1 MPVPGDALPL
11 THLRSFSWLVA
22 GRVLRLGVSL
32 TVGAWVARH
41 LAPADFGTLSYL
53 IALVALPA
61 ALAAMGLDG
70 LIVRDLV
77 SRRHEAGEILGTALG
92 LRVGA
97 GVVLYL
103 GLLAFGWGELG
114 PGPVFLMLAMLGL
127 EIVLQGANVFDLY
140 FQARVANKWTV
151 AAGTLA
157 TILASAVRV
166 ALILGGASVVAFA
179 GAVMLEAILIAAG
192 LAWFYR
198 RMDQGR
204 ERWRFSQ
211 ARARALLGE
220 SWPMI
225 VSAVAIAGCMRLDQV
240 LLRVLAGEAAVGVYA
255 AAARLGEAWY
265 FLPMFLGTALNPW
278 ILAGRSLGPEVYRQR
293 LLRFYAGMIWG
304 AATLAVLVALAAGPL
319 VSILFGADYLEAI
332 NPLRIHVIGGVFLAL
347 GMAAGKWYLAEGYAA
362 GLMRKA
368 LFGLAVSVAGNLLLI
383 PRYGVSGA
391 AAAAAA
397 GHFAANVGYDL
408 LDPRV
413 RPQLALKLRALAPW
427 SLAKP

>member
-1 MPVPGDALPL
+1 M
-11 THLRSFSWLVA
+11 
-22 GRVLRLGVSL
+22 VSL

-70 LIVRDLV
+70 LIVRELV
-77 SRRHEAGEILGTALG
+77 SRRQEAGEILGTALG

-97 GVVLYL
+97 GLFLYG
-103 GLLAFGWGELG
+103 GLLGFGWWEVG
-114 PGPVFLMLAMLGL
+114 PGPTLLMLAMVGF
-127 EIVLQGANVFDLY
+127 EVVLQGGTVFDLY
-140 FQARVANKWTV
+140 FQARLANKWTV

-157 TILASAVRV
+157 TLLAAAVRV
-166 ALILGGASVVAFA
+166 ALILRDATVVAFA
-179 GAVMLEAILIAAG
+179 AAVMLEAILLAAG

-198 RMDQGR
+198 RQERTR
-204 ERWRFSQ
+204 ERWRFSR

-225 VSAVAIAGCMRLDQV
+225 VSAVAIAGSMRLDQV
-240 LLRVLAGEAAVGVYA
+240 LLQALAGDAAVGVYA

-278 ILAGRSLGPEVYRQR
+278 ILAGRSLGAEAYRQR
-293 LLRFYAGMIWG
+293 LLRLYSGMIWG
-304 AATLAVLVALAAGPL
+304 AGAVAALVALAAGPL
-319 VSILFGADYLEAI
+319 ISILFGADYVDAVS
-332 NPLRIHVIGGVFLAL
+332 PLRIHVLGGVFLAL
-347 GMAAGKWYLAEGYAA
+347 GMAAGKWYLAEGYTL
-362 GLMRKA
+362 GLMQKA
-368 LFGLAVSVAGNLLLI
+368 LFGLAVSAIGNLLLI

-408 LDPRV
+408 IDPRV